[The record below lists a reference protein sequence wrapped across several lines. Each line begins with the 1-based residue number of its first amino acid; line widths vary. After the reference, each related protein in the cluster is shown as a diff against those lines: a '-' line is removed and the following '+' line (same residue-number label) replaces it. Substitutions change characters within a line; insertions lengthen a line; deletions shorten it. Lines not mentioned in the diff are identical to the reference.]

1 MCACACV
8 CTAADGSIAEK
19 EALQTKIESLEA
31 EVVKVKKQKRASAK
45 MAAQSMEKAN
55 AMMAGLA
62 EEGESS
68 ALPNERQAGRQAD
81 TASRYWKQM
90 LWVDISHRIAL
101 ADTFHRIDDCRHVV
115 DAMKPSRVIPLTLA

>member
-68 ALPNERQAGRQAD
+68 ALPNERQADTASRYCKQILQAD
-81 TASRYWKQM
+81 TASR
-90 LWVDISHRIAL
+90 
-101 ADTFHRIDDCRHVV
+101 CCG
-115 DAMKPSRVIPLTLA
+115 

>member
-1 MCACACV
+1 MTHPALLLACV
-8 CTAADGSIAEK
+8 CVCVCVRTAADSSIAEK

-68 ALPNERQAGRQAD
+68 ALPHKRQAAHKMQAGRQAD
-81 TASRYWKQM
+81 STSR
-90 LWVDISHRIAL
+90 
-101 ADTFHRIDDCRHVV
+101 CCG
-115 DAMKPSRVIPLTLA
+115 